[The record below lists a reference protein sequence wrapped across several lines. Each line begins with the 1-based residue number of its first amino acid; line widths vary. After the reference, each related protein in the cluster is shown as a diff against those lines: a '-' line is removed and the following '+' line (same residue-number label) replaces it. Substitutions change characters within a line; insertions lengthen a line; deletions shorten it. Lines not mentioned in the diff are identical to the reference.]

1 MKTKFTL
8 SLLVLTLF
16 LCNCCKK
23 GDGSPANN
31 ESFVKINNYNV
42 LIVPDLS
49 NRIDPNLHPKPVH
62 DTILIDQIADSIRS
76 LMNVNNRQ
84 MNQLDVY
91 KFDFINKGILNSGAA
106 NLENMEINF
115 NIFKNKVRDASE
127 FKRNSLRPAISKL
140 KKEVSK
146 VYQYSLQHPAG
157 SDVWS
162 YFNETI
168 NGSLLYEP
176 EKIDEKEKIITGT
189 KNLLVLF
196 TDGYIESV
204 NNGPGYIFDQQS
216 VEKIRKDFLN
226 SKSADL
232 EKFISSNPG
241 YAIKKTTNNLKD
253 LHVLILEMVDRS
265 LDKNGAAT
273 IQPTDFEIMKIVWT
287 KWLKD
292 SGASKVEIYPAFSK
306 KTDAY
311 YVLKKF
317 MTEIK

>member
-1 MKTKFTL
+1 MRIKFTTGFL
-8 SLLVLTLF
+8 AILLF
-16 LCNCCKK
+16 LFNGCKK
-23 GDGSPANN
+23 TDFPPADVKT
-31 ESFVKINNYNV
+31 FTKINNYNV

-49 NRIDPNLHPKPVH
+49 NRIDPAVHPKPVH
-62 DTILIDQIADSIRS
+62 DTVLIGRIIDSIGS
-76 LMNVNNRQ
+76 LLKVNNRQ

-91 KFDFINKGILNSGAA
+91 KFDFINKGILNNGAA
-106 NLENMEINF
+106 NPENMEINF
-115 NIFKNKVRDASE
+115 NIFENKLRDASE
-127 FKRNSLRPAISKL
+127 FKRNGLHHA
-140 KKEVSK
+140 VSRFKTETAK
-146 VYQYSLQHPAG
+146 VYQYSFQHPAG

-168 NGSLLYEP
+168 NGSLIHEP
-176 EKIDEKEKIITGT
+176 EKIDKKGKIITDN
-189 KNLLVLF
+189 KNVVVLF

-216 VEKIRKDFLN
+216 VEKIRKDFLS
-226 SKSADL
+226 SKSDDL
-232 EKFISSNPG
+232 ERFIGSKPEYS
-241 YAIKKTTNNLKD
+241 IKKTTNNLKD
-253 LHVLILEMVDRS
+253 INILILEMVDRS

-273 IQPTDFEIMKIVWT
+273 IQPTDFEIMKVVWT

-311 YVLKKF
+311 NALKKF